1 MALQDILNIAA
12 PQKKIGI
19 SAERVEQIKPVL
31 RQYIAFWREY
41 PDLFVDFMIAGD
53 DPNHEK
59 KHAFSLYF
67 YQRVLLRVAMRYKYV
82 YGVFPRAFSKSFLI
96 DLIQMIRCV
105 LYPGADI
112 FVAAGGKEQ
121 SATILSEKVDDICT
135 KIPAFK
141 REINWSRGEGTTTSR
156 DHALYKFKNDSTLG
170 NLAAAEKS
178 RGVRKHAG
186 VLEECNSM
194 DQKIL
199 QDVLIPT
206 MNVSR
211 RALDGTVQEDEVL
224 NQSQIFITT
233 AGYKQTYSYQKLLQI
248 LVQMITEPGKAFA
261 LGGTYRIP
269 LTSGLLSQSF
279 VADLKR
285 DSTFDEASF
294 DREYNSKWSGT
305 VSDAFFSGDAF
316 DRNRVLQK
324 PEYEFSGRSSASGF
338 YILSVDVA
346 RTKGCD
352 TVISVI
358 KSTPSQ
364 QGDPYKNLVNLYVMN
379 NEHME
384 DQAIEI
390 KKLFYKYKARR
401 VVIDANGLGVGLM
414 DFMTRTQIDENGDV
428 YPDFGVY
435 GGNFANAGQDYK
447 KERTNNCEQDA
458 IYMIKANDRFNSD
471 AHVNFQQAVTSG
483 RLRMLI
489 DERTA
494 KSKLLNTKVG
504 AAMSPEKRDQ
514 YVRPFF
520 LTSLLKEE
528 IMNLRVETE
537 GVNVRLKGA
546 SRNIGHDKFSAV
558 EYGLWYLKN
567 EEESKKKKKF
577 CAKDWLF
584 LN

>member
-1 MALQDILNIAA
+1 MALQDLLT
-12 PQKKIGI
+12 I
-19 SAERVEQIKPVL
+19 SARRKVGLSEERIEKIKPAL

-41 PDLFVDFMIAGD
+41 PDLFVDFMIEGD

-59 KHAFSLYF
+59 KHTFSLYF

-96 DLIQMIRCV
+96 DLIQMIRCI

-141 REINWSRGEGTTTSR
+141 REIDWSRGGGTTISR
-156 DHALYKFKNDSTLG
+156 DHALYQFKNSSTLG
-170 NLAAAEKS
+170 NLAAAEKT

-199 QDVLIPT
+199 QEVLIPT

-211 RALDGTVQEDEVL
+211 RAMDGTVQEDEVL
-224 NQSQIFITT
+224 NQSQCYITT
-233 AGYKQTYSYQKLLQI
+233 AGYKQTYSYEKLLQI
-248 LVQMITEPGKAFA
+248 LVQMIVEPGKAFA

-269 LTSGLLSQSF
+269 LISGLLSQNF

-324 PEYEFSGRSSASGF
+324 PEYEYSGRSSSSGF

-414 DFMTRTQIDENGDV
+414 DFMTRTQIDANGDV

-435 GGNFANAGQDYK
+435 GGNFNDAGLDYK
-447 KERTNNCEQDA
+447 KYRTANCEQDA

-494 KSKLLNTKVG
+494 KSKLLNTKIG
-504 AAMSPEKRDQ
+504 AAMSPERRDQ
-514 YVRPFF
+514 YIRPFF

-567 EEESKKKKKF
+567 EEENKKKRKF
-577 CAKDWLF
+577 SAKDWLF

>member
-1 MALQDILNIAA
+1 MALQDLLGLDN
-12 PQKKIGI
+12 PYKKVGI
-19 SAERVEQIKPVL
+19 STERVEKIKPVL

-41 PDLFVDFMIAGD
+41 PDLFVDFLLTGGD
-53 DPNHEK
+53 PDK
-59 KHAFSLYF
+59 KLTFNLYF
-67 YQRVLLRVAMRYKYV
+67 YQRILLRIVMRYKYV
-82 YGVFPRAFSKSFLI
+82 YGVFPRAFSKSFLV
-96 DLIQMIRCV
+96 DLIQIIRCV

-121 SATILSEKVDDICT
+121 SATILIEKVEDICD
-135 KIPAFK
+135 KIPALR
-141 REINWSRGEGTTTSR
+141 REINWSRGGGTTTSR
-156 DHALYKFKNDSTLG
+156 DHALYQFKNGSTLG
-170 NLAAAEKS
+170 NLAAAEKT

-194 DQKIL
+194 DQQIL

-224 NQSQIFITT
+224 NQSQCFITT

-261 LGGTYRIP
+261 IGGTYRIP

-305 VSDAFFSGDAF
+305 VSDAFYNGDAF

-324 PEYEFSGRSSASGF
+324 PEYEYSGRSSSSGF
-338 YILSVDVA
+338 YILGIDVA
-346 RTKGCD
+346 RTKNCD
-352 TVISVI
+352 SVVAVI

-364 QGDPYKNLVNLYVMN
+364 QGAPYKNLVNLYVYNDM
-379 NEHME
+379 HME

-401 VVIDANGLGVGLM
+401 IIIDANGVGAGLVDYM
-414 DFMTRTQIDENGDV
+414 VKTQIDENGDV

-435 GGNFANAGQDYK
+435 GGNFVNATAEYK
-447 KERTNNCEQDA
+447 KYKTENCEHDA
-458 IYMIKANDRFNSD
+458 LYLIKANERLNSE
-471 AHVNFQQAVTSG
+471 AHVIFQQALQSG
-483 RLRMLI
+483 RLRVLI

-494 KSKLLNTKVG
+494 KAKLLNTKLG
-504 AAMSPEKRDQ
+504 AAMSPEKRDD

-528 IMNLRVETE
+528 ILNLRVETE
-537 GVNVRLKGA
+537 GINIRLKGA

-558 EYGLWYLKN
+558 EYGLYYLKT
-567 EEESKKKKKF
+567 EEEGNKRRRFS
-577 CAKDWLF
+577 AKDWMF

>member
-1 MALQDILNIAA
+1 MALQDLLNLQS
-12 PQKKIGI
+12 PNKKIGI
-19 SAERVEQIKPVL
+19 SAERVERIKPVL

-41 PDLFVDFMIAGD
+41 PDLFVDFLLTGGD
-53 DPNHEK
+53 YDK
-59 KHAFSLYF
+59 KLSFNLYF
-67 YQRVLLRVAMRYKYV
+67 YQRILLRIVMRYKYV
-82 YGVFPRAFSKSFLI
+82 YGVFPRAFSKSFLV

-121 SATILSEKVDDICT
+121 SATILTEKVDDICD
-135 KIPAFK
+135 KIPAFR
-141 REINWSRGEGTTTSR
+141 REINWTRGGGTTTSR
-156 DHALYKFKNDSTLG
+156 DHALYQFKNGSTLG
-170 NLAAAEKS
+170 NLAAAEKT

-224 NQSQIFITT
+224 NQSQCFITT

-261 LGGTYRIP
+261 IGGTYRIP
-269 LTSGLLSQSF
+269 IISGLLSPSF

-294 DREYNSKWSGT
+294 DREYGSQWSGT

-324 PEYEFSGRSSASGF
+324 PEYEYSGRSSSSGF

-352 TVISVI
+352 TVVSVI

-364 QGDPYKNLVNLYVMN
+364 QGAPYKNLVNLYVYNDM
-379 NEHME
+379 HME
-384 DQAIEI
+384 DQAVEI

-401 VVIDANGLGVGLM
+401 VIIDANGLGIGLIDYM
-414 DFMTRTQIDENGDV
+414 VRTQIDENGDI
-428 YPDFGVY
+428 YPDFGIY
-435 GGNFANAGQDYK
+435 GGNFADAGADYK
-447 KERTNNCEQDA
+447 KERTPNCEQDA
-458 IYMIKANDRFNSD
+458 IYMIKANERFNSE
-471 AHVNFQQAVTSG
+471 AHVIFQQAVQSG

-494 KSKLLNTKVG
+494 KAKLLNTKLG
-504 AAMSPEKRDQ
+504 AAMSPEKRDE
-514 YVRPFF
+514 YIRPYF

-537 GVNVRLKGA
+537 GVNIRLKGA
-546 SRNIGHDKFSAV
+546 SKNIGHDKFSAV
-558 EYGLWYLKN
+558 EYGLYYLKI
-567 EEESKKKKKF
+567 EEESKKRKKF
-577 CAKDWLF
+577 NAKDWLF

>member
-1 MALQDILNIAA
+1 MALQDLLNLHA

-41 PDLFVDFMIAGD
+41 PDLFVDFMITGGD
-53 DPNHEK
+53 PDK
-59 KHAFSLYF
+59 KSSFNLYF
-67 YQRVLLRVAMRYKYV
+67 YQRIMLRVCMRYKYV
-82 YGVFPRAFSKSFLI
+82 YGVFPRAFSKSFLV
-96 DLIQMIRCV
+96 DLIQMIRCI

-121 SATILSEKVDDICT
+121 SATILTEKVEDICD
-135 KIPAFK
+135 KIPSFR
-141 REINWSRGEGTTTSR
+141 REINWSRGGGTTTSR
-156 DHALYKFKNDSTLG
+156 DHALYQFKNGSTLG
-170 NLAAAEKS
+170 NLAAAEKT

-224 NQSQIFITT
+224 NQSQVFITT

-261 LGGTYRIP
+261 FGGTYRIP

-294 DREYNSKWSGT
+294 DREYNSRWSGT

-338 YILSVDVA
+338 YVLSVDVA

-352 TVISVI
+352 TVISVL

-364 QGDPYKNLVNLYVMN
+364 QGDPYKNLVNIYVMN

-390 KKLFYKYKARR
+390 KRLFYKYKARR

-414 DFMTRTQIDENGDV
+414 DFMTRTQIDSNGDV

-447 KERTNNCEQDA
+447 KERTANCEQDA

-471 AHVNFQQAVTSG
+471 CHVNFQQAVSSG

-504 AAMSPEKRDQ
+504 AAMSPEKRDN
-514 YVRPFF
+514 YIRPYF

-546 SRNIGHDKFSAV
+546 SRAIGHDKFSSV

-567 EEESKKKKKF
+567 EEETKKRRKF
-577 CAKDWLF
+577 KASDWLF